1 MMAQTEGLIDWYFLL
16 TNIVRLLLSFSVVLV
31 AIAIAWLFAYQLLL
45 SQVPLFRELV
55 GAKPIGKTYRTEPR
69 RRPKTVYVNNT

>member
-1 MMAQTEGLIDWYFLL
+1 MS
-16 TNIVRLLLSFSVVLV
+16 LSIVLV
-31 AIAIAWLFAYQLLL
+31 AIAVAWLVAYQLLL

-69 RRPKTVYVNNT
+69 RRPKTVYVNQM